1 MSYFPGMIKRD
12 LSLNLKLLAGQYP
25 VVTVT
30 GPRQSG
36 KTTLV
41 KSIFPDWGY
50 VSLEEPDIREFAS
63 IDPRGFIAAFPKH
76 YILDEVQ
83 RAPNLFSYI
92 QTHVDDLGEQGI
104 YVLTGSSNFGLMA
117 GISQSLAGRV
127 AILELLPFSFSE
139 LEQAGRLPGS
149 IEELMF
155 TGAYPRIYDMNLE
168 PSRWY
173 SNYVATYLERDVRQ
187 IKNVTDLS
195 AFQHFLKM
203 CAARSG
209 QILNL
214 SALGNDCGITHNTA
228 KAWLSILQASYIV
241 YLLRPHFKN
250 FNKRLIKS
258 PKLYFYDSGLLSYL
272 LGIPSPGSLN
282 THSHRGYIFETW
294 VISELLKGRMNR
306 GLKENIYFWR
316 DNVGHEIDCIAEKG
330 DRLLPLEIKS
340 GKTVSSDFF
349 KGLAFYIELS
359 KDLAVQPTVVYA
371 GETDQPRKNGNVLAW
386 RSFGNSIPGDI

>member
-1 MSYFPGMIKRD
+1 MIQRN
-12 LSLNLKLLAGQYP
+12 LSPKLKLLAEQYP
-25 VVTVT
+25 VVTLT

-50 VSLEEPDIREFAS
+50 VSLEEPDMREFAS
-63 IDPRGFIAAFPKH
+63 IDPRGFIGAYPRH

-83 RAPNLFSYI
+83 RAPDLFSYI
-92 QTHVDDLGEQGI
+92 QTHVDDLGEPGV
-104 YVLTGSSNFGLMA
+104 YVLTGSSNFGLME

-149 IEELMF
+149 IEECMF

-195 AFQHFLKM
+195 AFQQFLKM

-209 QILNL
+209 QVLNL

-228 KAWLSILQASYIV
+228 KSWISILQAGYIV

-272 LGIPSPGSLN
+272 LGISSPITLKI
-282 THSHRGYIFETW
+282 HSHRGHIFETW

-316 DNVGHEIDCIAEKG
+316 DNVGHEIDCIVEKG

-349 KGLAFYIELS
+349 KGLTFYLELS

-371 GETDQPRKNGNVLAW
+371 GATDQPRNNGNVLTW
-386 RSFGNSIPGDI
+386 RSFGNSIPGDL

>member
-1 MSYFPGMIKRD
+1 M
-12 LSLNLKLLAGQYP
+12 
-25 VVTVT
+25 
-30 GPRQSG
+30 
-36 KTTLV
+36 
-41 KSIFPDWGY
+41 
-50 VSLEEPDIREFAS
+50 E
-63 IDPRGFIAAFPKH
+63 
-76 YILDEVQ
+76 
-83 RAPNLFSYI
+83 
-92 QTHVDDLGEQGI
+92 
-104 YVLTGSSNFGLMA
+104 

-139 LEQAGRLPGS
+139 LARAGRLPGS
-149 IEELMF
+149 IEEYMF

-168 PSRWY
+168 PSQWY

-195 AFQHFLKM
+195 VFQQFLKM

-209 QILNL
+209 QVLNL
-214 SALGNDCGITHNTA
+214 SSLGNDCGITHNTA

-241 YLLRPHFKN
+241 YLLRPHFRN

-272 LGIPSPGSLN
+272 LGVPSPDILN
-282 THSHRGYIFETW
+282 IHSQRGYLFETW

-330 DRLLPLEIKS
+330 DRLLPIEIKS
-340 GKTVSSDFF
+340 GKTVSTDFF
-349 KGLAFYIELS
+349 KGLRFYTELS
-359 KDLAVQPTVVYA
+359 QDIAVQPTVVYA
-371 GETDQPRKNGNVLAW
+371 GSTDQPRKVANVLTW
-386 RSFGNSIPGDI
+386 KSFGKSIPGNI

>member
-1 MSYFPGMIKRD
+1 MIQRN
-12 LSLNLKLLAGQYP
+12 LSSKLKLLAEQYP
-25 VVTVT
+25 VVTLT

-41 KSIFPDWGY
+41 KSIFPEWGY
-50 VSLEEPDIREFAS
+50 VSLEEPDMREFAS
-63 IDPRGFIAAFPKH
+63 IDPRGFIGAYPRH

-83 RAPNLFSYI
+83 RAPDLFSYI
-92 QTHVDDLGEQGI
+92 QTHVDDLGEPGV
-104 YVLTGSSNFGLMA
+104 YVLTGSSNFGLME

-149 IEELMF
+149 IEEYMF

-195 AFQHFLKM
+195 AFQQFLKM

-228 KAWLSILQASYIV
+228 KSWLSILQAGYIV

-272 LGIPSPGSLN
+272 LGVASPENLN
-282 THSHRGYIFETW
+282 IHSHRGYIFETW

-316 DNVGHEIDCIAEKG
+316 DNVGHEIDCIVEKG

-349 KGLAFYIELS
+349 KGLTFYIELS
-359 KDLAVQPTVVYA
+359 KDMAVQPTVVYA
-371 GETDQPRKNGNVLAW
+371 GATDQPRNNGNVLTW
-386 RSFGNSIPGDI
+386 KSFGNSIPGDI

>member
-1 MSYFPGMIKRD
+1 MIKRD

-83 RAPNLFSYI
+83 RAPDLFSYI
-92 QTHVDDLGEQGI
+92 QTHVDDLGDQGI

-168 PSRWY
+168 PSKWY

-228 KAWLSILQASYIV
+228 KAWLSILQTSYIV

-272 LGIPSPGSLN
+272 LGIPSPVSLN

-371 GETDQPRKNGNVLAW
+371 GETDQPRKNGNVLTW